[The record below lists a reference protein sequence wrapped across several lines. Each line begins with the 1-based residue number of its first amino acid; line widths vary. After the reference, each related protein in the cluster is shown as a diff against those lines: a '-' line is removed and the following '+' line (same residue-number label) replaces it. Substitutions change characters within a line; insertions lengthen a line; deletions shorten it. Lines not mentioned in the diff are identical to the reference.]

1 IAGNVANMNTTRNE
15 KGELAPYRR
24 RFVLFAAGR
33 PGEQGNR
40 PGVHVMQVAHD
51 QSPFRRVFDPGNRD
65 AGSDGYVQYPN
76 VDLAI
81 EQVASKA
88 VADLATGK
96 TEDVTGVMTAMEKS
110 DVAFKTL
117 LSIRSKLME
126 AYEEIKSMPI

>member
-1 IAGNVANMNTTRNE
+1 MINGINTNLSLT
-15 KGELAPYRR
+15 KLSGGGATPGTS
-24 RFVLFAAGR
+24 AAG
-33 PGEQGNR
+33 GA
-40 PGVHVMQVAHD
+40 GVSGTSFSDTLKQSIDEVAKL
-51 QSPFRRVFDPGNRD
+51 QQD
-65 AGSDGYVQYPN
+65 ASQ
-76 VDLAI
+76 
-81 EQVASKA
+81 A